1 MVLTWYIFLN
11 NLKSNIYGQVYS
23 YKHCSLLSEQES
35 ITEFLQGLFH
45 SLKLQEIVSGGV
57 TFSLKHKTKVYC
69 PKLLNSV
76 TDDFIRD
83 FWNSFTKTKLENI
96 QKNLCCGLSSKYK
109 YSLHPTIELK
119 TPPQVNFESAQKE
132 KDILKARKFQKNLCK
147 FVSFF
152 ITYACNSQFVTS
164 RKTDSKKNVPFECS
178 DIVRSLRGK
187 GPQWSHLIKL
197 TGLLLETK
205 RFWKITSYIFQ
216 RMLGKTAVLEG
227 LEKRLQKNVSSR
239 VPCRQF
245 ELSNPPT
252 YENWLHRKCLMCA
265 FREIFKLLGERII
278 AF

>member
-45 SLKLQEIVSGGV
+45 SLKLQEILSGGV

-96 QKNLCCGLSSKYK
+96 QKNLCCGVSSKYK

-119 TPPQVNFESAQKE
+119 TPPQVNFGKCSE
-132 KDILKARKFQKNLCK
+132 RKGYSKSSEIPKKSLQICLFFYNLCL
-147 FVSFF
+147 
-152 ITYACNSQFVTS
+152 QFTICDV
-164 RKTDSKKNVPFECS
+164 KKN
-178 DIVRSLRGK
+178 
-187 GPQWSHLIKL
+187 
-197 TGLLLETK
+197 
-205 RFWKITSYIFQ
+205 
-216 RMLGKTAVLEG
+216 
-227 LEKRLQKNVSSR
+227 RLQEKCSLWVFWYSSK
-239 VPCRQF
+239 F
-245 ELSNPPT
+245 T
-252 YENWLHRKCLMCA
+252 RKRSTMKS
-265 FREIFKLLGERII
+265 FD
-278 AF
+278 